1 MFAPAPPM
9 SSPGPSRLA
18 LLALAL
24 PGLPMIAWLAVIALQ
39 QALEAGR
46 AEFWMMA
53 WSLAF
58 VVGGPALLLLLP
70 AVERLQASI
79 RGGGIIPRAGVK
91 NP

>member
-9 SSPGPSRLA
+9 SFPSPSRLA

-24 PGLPMIAWLAVIALQ
+24 LGLPVIASLAVVALQ

-58 VVGGPALLLLLP
+58 VVGAPALLLLLP
-70 AVERLQASI
+70 GVERLHAWI